1 MRFPNIRRLLS
12 AAPAPELLSRRPAY
26 VRLRTGLI
34 LGLFAGIYCVIGGR
48 LVMLGAVDE
57 PTPVAWPSPPS
68 KARPNIL
75 DRNGQVLAMD
85 IPSASV
91 YAEPRRMVDVD
102 EAIEGLTRVFP
113 DLDPADLRKRLSSR
127 SAFTWIKRTT
137 TRAERDA
144 LWALGIPGVGFRDE
158 LRRLYPN
165 GRAAA
170 HVLGAVNVDNIGIA
184 GMESWVDRQGLQVL
198 RGAGLDLDSENLE
211 PIRLSLDLRAQ
222 HALTVE
228 LSEAVSKFSA
238 IAGAGLVMDVTNG
251 EVIALASLPDFDPN
265 VPTDALK
272 PDRINRVNVGTYEM
286 GSTFKAMTTA
296 MALDSGLF
304 DLRSVVD
311 ASAPLRFGRFSIRDY
326 RGQNRP
332 LNIPESFIHS
342 SNIVMGKMAMAVGP
356 EHHRSFLKRL
366 GQLDRLK
373 TELPESAS
381 PLFPAKWGDLNTAT
395 ISFGHGIAV
404 TPLQA
409 SMGIAAV
416 VNGGRLLRPTF
427 VKGADVAERVVS
439 EGVVSERTGEALR
452 FLMRLNARVGSAGKA
467 DVDGYFVG
475 GKTGTAEK
483 VVNGRYDSGTVLTAF
498 MGIAPAHAPRY
509 LFMTVLDEPKPLPE
523 TYGFRTSGWNVV
535 PTTGKIIARILPI
548 LGVAPTATPPASPF
562 PAMVSARAWGSNLF
576 DGQRQVAINQP

>member
-1 MRFPNIRRLLS
+1 MRFDFLARLIPAS
-12 AAPAPELLSRRPAY
+12 APELLTRRPAY
-26 VRLRTGLI
+26 VRLRTSLVVA
-34 LGLFAGIYCVIGGR
+34 LFAAIYLVIGGR
-48 LVMLGAVDE
+48 LVMLGALEE

-68 KARPNIL
+68 KARPDIL
-75 DRNGQVLAMD
+75 DRNGEVLAMD
-85 IPSASV
+85 VPSASV
-91 YAEPRRMVDVD
+91 YAEPRKMVDVD
-102 EAIEGLTRVFP
+102 EAIEGLMRVFP
-113 DLDPADLRKRLSSR
+113 DLDPVDLQKRLSSR

-184 GMESWVDRQGLQVL
+184 GIEKWVDGQGLQAL
-198 RGAGLDLDSENLE
+198 RGAGLDLDSDNLE
-211 PIRLSLDLRAQ
+211 PIQLSLDLRAQ
-222 HALTVE
+222 HALSVE
-228 LSEAVSKFSA
+228 LAAGVEKFQA
-238 IAGAGLVMDVTNG
+238 IAGAGVIMDITNG
-251 EVIALASLPDFDPN
+251 EIIALASLPDFDPN
-265 VPTDALK
+265 TPTDALK

-296 MALDSGLF
+296 MALESGQF

-311 ASAPLRFGRFSIRDY
+311 ASTPLRFGRFSIRDY

-342 SNIVMGKMAMAVGP
+342 SNIVMGKIAMAVGP

-366 GQLDRLK
+366 GQLDRLV
-373 TELPESAS
+373 TELPETAS
-381 PLFPAKWGDLNTAT
+381 PLYPAKWGDLNTAT

-427 VKGADVAERVVS
+427 VKGAEVEERIVT
-439 EGVVSERTGEALR
+439 EGVVSQRTSEALR

-467 DVDGYFVG
+467 DVEGYFIG
-475 GKTGTAEK
+475 GKTGTSEK

-509 LFMTVLDEPKPLPE
+509 LFMTILDEPKPLPE

-535 PTTGKIIARILPI
+535 PVTGKIISRVLPI
-548 LGVAPTATPPASPF
+548 LGVAPSAEWPASPF

-576 DGQRQVAINQP
+576 DGPRRVAVSQP

>member
-1 MRFPNIRRLLS
+1 MPFSFLGRSSPPR
-12 AAPAPELLSRRPAY
+12 PPEFGSRRPPF
-26 VRLRTGLI
+26 VRLRTGAMLAA
-34 LGLFAGIYCVIGGR
+34 FAACYLVIGGR
-48 LVMLGAVDE
+48 LVMLGAVEE

-75 DRNGQVLAMD
+75 DRNGHVLAMD
-85 IPSASV
+85 VPSASV
-91 YAEPRRMVDVD
+91 YAEPRKMVDVD
-102 EAIEGLTRVFP
+102 EAVEGLLRVFP
-113 DLDPADLRKRLSSR
+113 DLDAVDLRRRLSSR

-137 TRAERDA
+137 SKAERDQ

-184 GMESWVDRQGLQVL
+184 GIESWVDRQGLQAL
-198 RGAGLDLDSENLE
+198 RGAGLNLGGNLE
-211 PIRLSLDLRAQ
+211 PIELSLDLRAQ
-222 HALTVE
+222 HALTSE
-228 LSEAVSKFSA
+228 LSDAVTKFQA
-238 IAGAGLVMDVTNG
+238 IAGAGLVMDITNG
-251 EVIALASLPDFDPN
+251 EIIALASLPDFDPN

-272 PDRINRVNVGTYEM
+272 PDRINRVAVGTYEM

-304 DLRSVVD
+304 DMRSVVD

-356 EHHRSFLKRL
+356 EHHRTFLKRL
-366 GQLDRLK
+366 GQLDRLT

-381 PLFPAKWGDLNTAT
+381 PLFPAKWGELNTAT

-416 VNGGRLLRPTF
+416 VNNGRLLRPTF
-427 VKGADVAERVVS
+427 VKGAPVEERVVAD
-439 EGVVSERTGEALR
+439 GVVSQRTSEALR

-467 DVDGYFVG
+467 DVDGYFIG
-475 GKTGTAEK
+475 GKTGTSEK

-523 TYGFRTSGWNVV
+523 TYGFRTSGWNAV
-535 PTTGKIIARILPI
+535 PVTGKIIARILPI
-548 LGVAPTATPPASPF
+548 LGVGPSATPPLSPF
-562 PAMVSARAWGSNLF
+562 PAMASARAWGSNLF
-576 DGQRQVAINQP
+576 VGGPRIASGEIN

>member
-1 MRFPNIRRLLS
+1 MPLPFLRRLS
-12 AAPAPELLSRRPAY
+12 AKATPEFGSRRPPY
-26 VRLRTGLI
+26 VRIRTGLMLAI
-34 LGLFAGIYCVIGGR
+34 FAACYLTIGGR
-48 LVMLGAVDE
+48 LVMLGAVE
-57 PTPVAWPSPPS
+57 EAVPVAWPSPPS
-68 KARPNIL
+68 KARPNLL
-75 DRNGQVLAMD
+75 DRNGHVLAMD
-85 IPSASV
+85 VPSASV
-91 YAEPRRMVDVD
+91 YAEPRKMVDVD
-102 EAIEGLTRVFP
+102 EAVEGLLRVFP
-113 DLDPADLRKRLSSR
+113 DLDASDLRRRLSSR

-137 TRAERDA
+137 SKAERDQ

-170 HVLGAVNVDNIGIA
+170 HVIGAVNVDNIGIA
-184 GMESWVDRQGLQVL
+184 GIESWVDRQGLQAL
-198 RGAGLDLDSENLE
+198 RGVGLNLGGNLE
-211 PIRLSLDLRAQ
+211 PIHLSLDLRAQ
-222 HALTVE
+222 HALTSE
-228 LSEAVSKFSA
+228 LSEAVTKFQA
-238 IAGAGLVMDVTNG
+238 IAGAGLVMDITNG
-251 EVIALASLPDFDPN
+251 EIIALASLPDFDPN

-272 PDRINRVNVGTYEM
+272 PDRINRVAVGTYEM

-304 DLRSVVD
+304 DMRSVVD

-356 EHHRSFLKRL
+356 EHHRTFLKRL
-366 GQLDRLK
+366 GQLDRLT

-381 PLFPAKWGDLNTAT
+381 PLFPAKWGELNTAT

-416 VNGGRLLRPTF
+416 VNNGRLLRPTF
-427 VKGADVAERVVS
+427 VKGAPVEERVVA
-439 EGVVSERTGEALR
+439 EGVVSERTSEALR

-467 DVDGYFVG
+467 DVDGYFIG
-475 GKTGTAEK
+475 GKTGTSEK

-523 TYGFRTSGWNVV
+523 TYGFRTSGWNAV
-535 PTTGKIIARILPI
+535 PVTGKIIARVMPI
-548 LGVAPTATPPASPF
+548 LGVGPSGTPPLSPF
-562 PAMVSARAWGSNLF
+562 PTMASARAWGSNLF
-576 DGQRQVAINQP
+576 VGGPRVASGISY

>member
-1 MRFPNIRRLLS
+1 MLAIF
-12 AAPAPELLSRRPAY
+12 AACYL
-26 VRLRTGLI
+26 T
-34 LGLFAGIYCVIGGR
+34 IGGR
-48 LVMLGAVDE
+48 LVMLGAVE
-57 PTPVAWPSPPS
+57 EAVSVAWPSPPS
-68 KARPNIL
+68 KARPNLL
-75 DRNGQVLAMD
+75 DRNGHVLAMD
-85 IPSASV
+85 VPSASV
-91 YAEPRRMVDVD
+91 YAEPRKMVDVD
-102 EAIEGLTRVFP
+102 EAVEGLLRVFP
-113 DLDPADLRKRLSSR
+113 DLDASDLRRRLSSR

-137 TRAERDA
+137 SKAERDQ

-170 HVLGAVNVDNIGIA
+170 HVIGAVNVDNIGIA
-184 GMESWVDRQGLQVL
+184 GIESWVDRQGLQAL
-198 RGAGLDLDSENLE
+198 RGVGLNLGGNLE
-211 PIRLSLDLRAQ
+211 PIQLSLDLRAQ
-222 HALTVE
+222 HALTSE
-228 LSEAVSKFSA
+228 LSEAVTKFQA
-238 IAGAGLVMDVTNG
+238 IAGAGLVMDIANG
-251 EVIALASLPDFDPN
+251 EIIALASLPDFDPN

-272 PDRINRVNVGTYEM
+272 PDRINRVAVGTYEM

-304 DLRSVVD
+304 DMRSVVD

-356 EHHRSFLKRL
+356 EHHRTFLKRL
-366 GQLDRLK
+366 GQLDRLT

-381 PLFPAKWGDLNTAT
+381 PLFPSKWGELNTAT

-416 VNGGRLLRPTF
+416 VNNGRLLRPTF
-427 VKGADVAERVVS
+427 VKGAPVEERVVA
-439 EGVVSERTGEALR
+439 EGVVSERTSEALR

-467 DVDGYFVG
+467 DVDGYFIG
-475 GKTGTAEK
+475 GKTGTSEK

-523 TYGFRTSGWNVV
+523 TYGFRTSGWNAV
-535 PTTGKIIARILPI
+535 PVTGQIIARVMPI
-548 LGVAPTATPPASPF
+548 LGVGPSGTPPLSPF
-562 PAMVSARAWGSNLF
+562 PAMASARAWGSNLF
-576 DGQRQVAINQP
+576 VGGPRVASGISY